1 MADYH
6 LNYNF
11 MAPFYALYSANRI
24 EQAEPYEAPLLAAI
38 PRGEWYSEK
47 VTGIPGGIML
57 PVGEGAFLVSST
69 LKDGTVGDVTL
80 ISEKGRDLK
89 MLNPWEGKEIRI
101 KTPDGTTIKAQGD
114 TIWIPTIPSGT
125 YILKPGK

>member
-1 MADYH
+1 MDASFH
-6 LNYNF
+6 QI
-11 MAPFYALYSANRI
+11 R
-24 EQAEPYEAPLLAAI
+24 
-38 PRGEWYSEK
+38 
-47 VTGIPGGIML
+47 V
-57 PVGEGAFLVSST
+57 EGAFLVSST
-69 LKDGTVGDVTL
+69 LKDETVGDVTL

-114 TIWIPTIPSGT
+114 TIRIPTITSGT